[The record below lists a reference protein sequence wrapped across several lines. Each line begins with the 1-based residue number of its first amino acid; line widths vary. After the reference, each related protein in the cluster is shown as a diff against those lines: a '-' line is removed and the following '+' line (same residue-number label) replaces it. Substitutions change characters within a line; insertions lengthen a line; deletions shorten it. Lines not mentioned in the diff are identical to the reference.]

1 MKVKNIK
8 NKFKRYLFIV
18 GISFIIIFLLNRVI
32 LPWIVSSEPI
42 KVPKVIGL
50 SKDDAKK
57 ILIAKGLNP
66 VEVGTRFD
74 DKIPKNYILFQR
86 PHEGSLVKKNR
97 QIYIYISGGE
107 KQISMPRLV
116 GRTTREARIILEKI
130 GLHLSRIEE
139 VESDEQAGI
148 IIAQQYPEGTKLYLD
163 DNVFIKVSIGPQMGK
178 VKVPNLISKSFKEAE
193 LLLREYN
200 LFIGQITYIHSS
212 SLLNN
217 TIIDQYPSYDN
228 LVEIGD
234 SIDVVVSK
242 SR

>member
-8 NKFKRYLFIV
+8 YKFKRYLIITGV
-18 GISFIIIFLLNRVI
+18 LFIIILLLNRVI
-32 LPWIVSSEPI
+32 LPWLVSSDPI
-42 KVPKVIGL
+42 KVPKVVGL
-50 SKDDAKK
+50 SKDNAKK
-57 ILIAKGLNP
+57 LLIAKGLNP

-74 DKIPKNYILFQR
+74 DNIPKNHILFQR

-130 GLHLSRIEE
+130 GLHLSKIEE

-163 DNVFIKVSIGPQMGK
+163 DNVFIKVSIGPQVGK

-193 LLLREYN
+193 LLLRENN
-200 LFIGQITYIHSS
+200 LFIGKITYIHSS